1 MEGLRCGSYNYLIL
15 FNLQRREYCQ
25 KVYPLIHLLTP
36 ISRTN
41 ETIPL
46 KFPALL
52 PTRPSLRMFCLSGS
66 APVTCDMKRRR
77 NHGIHRKQ
85 FVSPRSRRGA

>member
-46 KFPALL
+46 KFPADSGTAIANAGWLRRL
-52 PTRPSLRMFCLSGS
+52 IKSLGFRALGHDICG
-66 APVTCDMKRRR
+66 
-77 NHGIHRKQ
+77 
-85 FVSPRSRRGA
+85 